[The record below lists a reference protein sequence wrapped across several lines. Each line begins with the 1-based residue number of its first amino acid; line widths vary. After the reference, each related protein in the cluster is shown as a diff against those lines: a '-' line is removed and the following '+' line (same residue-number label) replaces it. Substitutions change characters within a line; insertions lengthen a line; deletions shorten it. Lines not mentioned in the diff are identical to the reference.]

1 ARFRHSRL
9 GQFRTEQ
16 LHTAAHLDPL
26 QPQGALQRGVGQLEV
41 TEHAGSSRGECVT
54 IGVGDAGVP
63 RTKVATNPH
72 IGETDVAVRLQAGG
86 LEIAIDITAVQVY
99 GAVVVRFGLT
109 ARDTD
114 PSPCQAERSS
124 DVRVDHA
131 DRTGRLQT

>member
-1 ARFRHSRL
+1 
-9 GQFRTEQ
+9 
-16 LHTAAHLDPL
+16 
-26 QPQGALQRGVGQLEV
+26 LEV

-131 DRTGRLQT
+131 DRTGRLQTVAELDVAVHPKSVGHERGMRID